1 MKRMLVTPSLHG
13 ILEFRSGSASHVEL
27 SRNAGEVAVITGG
40 VLTAVLSTL
49 LSLCP
54 WSGEC
59 QHLTRD
65 TSHVTRHICRDKEG
79 NKCQR
84 NQEYP
89 GSGGSH
95 GYHHLHFHS
104 ASHTGITQTKISGSR
119 DVGCLIVR
127 MSQTIVP

>member
-1 MKRMLVTPSLHG
+1 MSVKYTKKKQKDKYSGQG

-65 TSHVTRHICRDKEG
+65 T
-79 NKCQR
+79 
-84 NQEYP
+84 
-89 GSGGSH
+89 
-95 GYHHLHFHS
+95 
-104 ASHTGITQTKISGSR
+104 
-119 DVGCLIVR
+119 
-127 MSQTIVP
+127 